1 MYEKHMSTKVG
12 IRQEFADGAKA
23 FIKNVPRVTVNICAH
38 IDDQKIRIVR
48 PFFDVVQMIDQ
59 RYCNESQLFA
69 VAGVMNIKAE
79 NNMLKRCYDQV
90 SQWTSRLLPCDQ
102 TLSPDYA
109 VLIEKMDVQINQGLE
124 PSLVRCKKSLYV
136 VLRLVEAW
144 RHFNRTHKHF
154 ALKPRNVRLGIDGF
168 ASHGQYGLT
177 YLCWLVILTSYS
189 VLPRICMKSEYI
201 FLTMVIPGLS
211 NPKHMIDMYVKL
223 LIEELL
229 QLCNKLILVA
239 FNVMLPEHMWSL
251 LTKVNLLFQVLCSAT
266 LDVAKGAELDD
277 NVVVKKWNLVKI
289 FLLAFFDLMKY
300 LIIHL
305 PYKVPS

>member
-1 MYEKHMSTKVG
+1 
-12 IRQEFADGAKA
+12 
-23 FIKNVPRVTVNICAH
+23 
-38 IDDQKIRIVR
+38 
-48 PFFDVVQMIDQ
+48 MIDQ

-109 VLIEKMDVQINQGLE
+109 VLIEKMDV
-124 PSLVRCKKSLYV
+124 CKNCYILYWKDGID
-136 VLRLVEAW
+136 LDYFRGYMLHLQQLSRLRGILPTRLVEAW